1 MKFIA
6 TLLRKLSPFLIL
18 AVGICGYYYLV
29 ITTPEAVR
37 RDPPEPIIDVET
49 ATLQKQDFTVV
60 LRSQGTVSARTEST
74 LIPEVSGKIIS
85 VSPNFREGGFFSKGD
100 VLLEIDP
107 SDYRTALTI
116 AEANLADAR
125 VRLAEEEEQSKQAQI
140 DWERLGAGER
150 PTDLVLRVPQ
160 LARARSNVMAAE
172 ARVNEARRNLERTRI
187 SVPYDGRVLTQDV
200 DIGQVVGQNT
210 RLARVYAVD
219 YAEIRLPLTTAEY
232 AFLDIKPV
240 VRRETRAQ
248 DNLPVKLSAD
258 FGKERHTWKGRIVRV
273 EGAIDT
279 TSRQIFVVGQVD
291 DPYGPAHNEPLK
303 VGLFVEAEIEGSVLK
318 DVYVLPRTA
327 LREAH
332 YIMTLDDEYRILRV
346 PVDPIWA
353 DEDVIVFRKDSL
365 PEGTLVSV
373 TQIALA
379 IDGLKVWPAG
389 VPKPER
395 EGGRGGRGGPGGQ
408 GGGGQGGG
416 PRGGG

>member
-1 MKFIA
+1 MTFLA
-6 TLLRKLSPFLIL
+6 TLIRKLLPFLIMGFGVAAFYFL
-18 AVGICGYYYLV
+18 I
-29 ITTPEAVR
+29 ITAPEAER
-37 RDPPEPIIDVET
+37 RDPPDPIIEVET
-49 ATLQKQDFTVV
+49 VELAKQDFTVI

-107 SDYRTALTI
+107 SDYQTALTI

-125 VRLAEEEEQSKQAQI
+125 VRLAEEEEQAKQAQI

-160 LARARSNVMAAE
+160 LARARSNVEAAE
-172 ARVNEARRNLERTRI
+172 ARVLEARRNLERTHI
-187 SVPYDGRVLTQDV
+187 TVPYDGRVLTQNV

-210 RLARVYAVD
+210 VLARVYAVD

-240 VRRETRAQ
+240 VRGQLQKQEE
-248 DNLPVKLSAD
+248 LPVSLTAS
-258 FGKERHTWKGRIVRV
+258 FGQENHHWQGRIVRV

-279 TSRQIFVVGQVD
+279 RSRQIFVVGQVD
-291 DPYGPAHNEPLK
+291 DPYGPAHDEPLK
-303 VGLFVEAEIEGSVLK
+303 VGLFVEAEIEGSVLE

-332 YIMTLDDEYRILRV
+332 YIMTLDEEYRIQRV
-346 PVDPIWA
+346 PVNPIWM
-353 DEDVIVFRKDSL
+353 DRDVIVFREDTIE
-365 PEGTLVSV
+365 EGTLVSV

-389 VPKPER
+389 VPRPEPQ
-395 EGGRGGRGGPGGQ
+395 GGRGGPGG
-408 GGGGQGGG
+408 GRPGAGQGGS
-416 PRGGG
+416 RGGG